1 MRSRARR
8 NRGMTLVELMIVVI
22 IIGILAA
29 IAVVGYSKYRKN
41 ARVSEATAILAEFA
55 AKEQLYFLE
64 AGQYMEAHYGA
75 SHFPSQNENA
85 NEFWPHSPNVDWDSG
100 SEPFSIYDSN
110 GKLPDSWRK
119 LGIRVRWK
127 QLFCTYLANAGCPK
141 GSDPGGSCDTLPS
154 TVGQTLWSATP
165 NIHWFYVLGVCNL
178 MGKAGWPSNG
188 AVTVLMITHDSTGL
202 RRVDETQ

>member
-75 SHFPSQNENA
+75 SLFPSQNENA
-85 NEFWPHSPNVDWDSG
+85 TEFQHLRLKWQAAG
-100 SEPFSIYDSN
+100 F
-110 GKLPDSWRK
+110 
-119 LGIRVRWK
+119 
-127 QLFCTYLANAGCPK
+127 LAQAGNTGPVEAAF
-141 GSDPGGSCDTLPS
+141 L
-154 TVGQTLWSATP
+154 
-165 NIHWFYVLGVCNL
+165 HVLGQCRL
-178 MGKAGWPSNG
+178 SQGLGSRRELRHL
-188 AVTVLMITHDSTGL
+188 AVHRRTNPMVSHTEHSLVLRSRGL
-202 RRVDETQ
+202 QSYGQGRLAQQRCGHSADDNA